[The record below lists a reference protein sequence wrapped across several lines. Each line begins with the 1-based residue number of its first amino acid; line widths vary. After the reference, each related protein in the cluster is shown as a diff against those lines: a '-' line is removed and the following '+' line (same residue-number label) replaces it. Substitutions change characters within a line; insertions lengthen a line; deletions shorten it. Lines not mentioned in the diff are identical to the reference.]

1 MGNTGGKVS
10 INKRQ
15 CARLRRASLVI
26 AAVAAVFPASAMA
39 RSPDVPLEQHD
50 YHFPAI
56 SLTDQHGHAV
66 ALDRVMTAD
75 RAAVVE
81 FFFTACTTICGV
93 RSAQIAA
100 ALPILGRDGVNVDF
114 YTVSIDPDHD
124 TPPRLLEYAR
134 QFGPPSPNWHLLTG
148 PAASVRAVQAAF
160 HAEDPSGDKMMHA
173 PLTFVCAG
181 KGQPWLRIEGILST
195 RQLVERIERQVAQAR

>member
-1 MGNTGGKVS
+1 MKTSNQQGAGG
-10 INKRQ
+10 
-15 CARLRRASLVI
+15 RRALLAI
-26 AAVAAVFPASAMA
+26 AATALALLAPTAEGTPGEETGLHDYRFPA
-39 RSPDVPLEQHD
+39 V
-50 YHFPAI
+50 
-56 SLTDQHGHAV
+56 SLTDEHGHTV
-66 ALDRVMTAD
+66 ALDRVMRTH

-100 ALPILGRDGVNVDF
+100 ALPVLSRDGVDVDF

-124 TPPRLLEYAR
+124 TPERLRAYAR
-134 QFGPPSPNWHLLTG
+134 QFGPPLPAWHLLTG
-148 PAASVRAVQAAF
+148 PAPSVRAVQVAF

-195 RQLVERIERQVAQAR
+195 RQLVERIEQQVALSR